1 MKKLSIKTSIFYIIG
16 AIVAVFILLVN
27 VYGIATANGDIK
39 ALKASLS
46 EYYGVD
52 DVKVIKNVNPI
63 DDLTGEPYPAWLGE
77 PIGNAYA
84 YTGVININLTYDEMK
99 DGFQILE
106 VGGRA
111 NVAWEQIDNLQNKRE
126 ICFFMII
133 VSLAG
138 LALSIYG
145 IYASKKVLRVSVG
158 AEWLNDD

>member
-1 MKKLSIKTSIFYIIG
+1 MKKLSIKTSIFYIIS

-27 VYGIATANGDIK
+27 VYSIATANGDIK
-39 ALKASLS
+39 AQKASLS

-52 DVKVIKNVNPI
+52 DVKVVKNVSPP
-63 DDLTGEPYPAWLGE
+63 DDLGNPKPAWLGE

-84 YTGVININLTYDEMK
+84 YTGAININLPYDEMK

-111 NVAWEQIDNLQNKRE
+111 NAAWEQIDKLQNKRE
-126 ICFFMII
+126 TSFFVVI